1 MYEHYINNI
10 FKNPK
15 FLFHGSPK
23 KLDTI
28 IPNQA
33 YDSTGNTDN
42 EDFAV
47 FLTSSFIVASAYAFK
62 NTIKRM
68 SDGLNWEFNIGGC
81 SDNGDVNIIFNNV
94 RIFDDIYGYVYV
106 FQFDDNYKHCSNSVQ
121 YKSYQEI
128 HPIDI
133 LEIKFSNFKQFYT
146 INSEDIK
153 CEKTSKSY

>member
-1 MYEHYINNI
+1 MTAEQIIKILSAFPKAKVSVWDDKDIKVSIYI
-10 FKNPK
+10 
-15 FLFHGSPK
+15 
-23 KLDTI
+23 
-28 IPNQA
+28 
-33 YDSTGNTDN
+33 
-42 EDFAV
+42 
-47 FLTSSFIVASAYAFK
+47 
-62 NTIKRM
+62 
-68 SDGLNWEFNIGGC
+68 

-94 RIFDDIYGYVYV
+94 RICDDIYGYVYV